1 MNLGGGR
8 GTGEGFGGRA
18 LHDHA
23 ADITRE
29 EIPGI
34 VSHHAEESVLAR
46 AHGGA
51 GVAAPAR
58 HGSGV
63 GGAPGLSVR
72 ALLTFLGAWIATG
85 GVVAALDPPAAPGWT
100 PVVGGLGAAFLAVA
114 VVALEDTLAEDALKG
129 IIFSFLGGSLLLMGL
144 PAWVGWPL
152 VVGPWVGFVGGRR
165 RGGWERRP

>member
-1 MNLGGGR
+1 
-8 GTGEGFGGRA
+8 
-18 LHDHA
+18 
-23 ADITRE
+23 
-29 EIPGI
+29 
-34 VSHHAEESVLAR
+34 
-46 AHGGA
+46 
-51 GVAAPAR
+51 
-58 HGSGV
+58 
-63 GGAPGLSVR
+63 LSVR

-152 VVGPWVGFVGGRR
+152 VVGPWVGFVGGRGR
-165 RGGWERRP
+165 GRGGWERRP